1 MGRDDARAVG
11 VLQGGRAPA
20 RAFADYMKVAV
31 AKRPVEQFETQVTLP
46 EWQLEPD
53 EEAYYGQPAGGT
65 DGGMMVDE
73 NGLPIE
79 RGQQQPDA
87 DSPPDDSG
95 QPPHKPAARP
105 QPPRLD
111 PPRTDNVLGPNR
123 PPTPTQHKAL
133 TNIKRTR

>member
-1 MGRDDARAVG
+1 MG

-53 EEAYYGQPAGGT
+53 EEAYYGSPDGEAE
-65 DGGMMVDE
+65 GGMMVDE

-79 RGQQQPDA
+79 RPRRSARGEEADDQQMEIDPED
-87 DSPPDDSG
+87 
-95 QPPHKPAARP
+95 RP
-105 QPPRLD
+105 QPQQLD
-111 PPRTDNVLGPNR
+111 QQWIDNVLGRDRQRQPPPR
-123 PPTPTQHKAL
+123 PVPTP
-133 TNIKRTR
+133 